1 MIQKRNKDHYR
12 DLTPL
17 ELDKVSDKNFW
28 LTLCQPKCL
37 PNVNQMSSSIWA
49 ARTNDHLP
57 GWLRNSN
64 NLFLTDLEAGRGRH
78 CQVWCPVRAS
88 FLRAGCLLTVTHM
101 EEGARVLSWASFM
114 RTLPS
119 CPNYFLTASLSN
131 SITLGIRI
139 STYKLWGN
147 INMLVYFIPFVAT
160 VWFWLFKEQLTA
172 LNHIRMCYNIGTGT
186 LRKWF
191 NLSLHQFSLW

>member
-1 MIQKRNKDHYR
+1 MSTKCLHPFGRPEQMIIYLG
-12 DLTPL
+12 DLETATIYFLRIWGLEEGGTVRFGVQWEPAFS
-17 ELDKVSDKNFW
+17 ELDVFS
-28 LTLCQPKCL
+28 LC
-37 PNVNQMSSSIWA
+37 
-49 ARTNDHLP
+49 
-57 GWLRNSN
+57 
-64 NLFLTDLEAGRGRH
+64 
-78 CQVWCPVRAS
+78 
-88 FLRAGCLLTVTHM
+88 THM

-131 SITLGIRI
+131 TITLGIRI